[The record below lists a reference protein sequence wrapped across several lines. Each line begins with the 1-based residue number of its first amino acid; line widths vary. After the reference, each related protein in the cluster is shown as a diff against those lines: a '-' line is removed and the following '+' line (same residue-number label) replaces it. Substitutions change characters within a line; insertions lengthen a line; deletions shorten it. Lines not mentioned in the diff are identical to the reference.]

1 MTIDPFLEPLLPTL
15 LSLPEVI
22 DYPAMRAQGEV
33 AAEAL
38 AAQLCEPGPEVKERR
53 AISLPLEHGTIDLF
67 IYFPF
72 SETPHPAHIFLH
84 GGGWTAGSIHQAAID
99 IACRERCIG
108 ANCIVFSV
116 NYRKAPENRFPTGLN
131 DAYAALAWVAE
142 HATELGV
149 RPDRITIG
157 GQSAGANLA
166 AALTLKTR
174 DEGGPRLAFQ
184 LLEVPALDL
193 TLEHVLQDYASGF
206 GLSFN
211 DVKICVRDYLFSP
224 DEARHPYVSPLLAPD
239 LSGLP
244 PAFILTS
251 ECDLLRGDGAAYA
264 ERLKAANVLVQYY
277 EGNGHIH
284 GSSAF
289 TKVMD
294 SARVWRDQVV
304 TALRLVNEQA

>member
-1 MTIDPFLEPLLPTL
+1 MTIDPFLEPVLQNLV
-15 LSLPEVI
+15 SLPEVI
-22 DYPAMRAQGEV
+22 DYPAFRAQGEV
-33 AAEAL
+33 AADAL
-38 AAQLCEPGPEVKERR
+38 TAQFCEPGPEVKERR
-53 AISLPLEHGTIDLF
+53 MISIPVERGTIDLF
-67 IYFPF
+67 VYFPF
-72 SETPHPAHIFLH
+72 SESPHPAHIFLH
-84 GGGWTAGSIHQAAID
+84 GGGWSVGSIHQAAID

-116 NYRKAPENRFPTGLN
+116 NYRKAPEHRFPTGLN
-131 DAYAALAWVAE
+131 DAYAALNWVAE

-193 TLEHVLQDYASGF
+193 TLKHGLQDYASGF
-206 GLSFN
+206 GLSLH
-211 DVKICVRDYLFSP
+211 DCEICVRDYLISP

-251 ECDLLRGDGAAYA
+251 ECDLLRGDGAAFA
-264 ERLKAANVLVQYY
+264 ERLKAANVPVQYY

-284 GSSAF
+284 GSSTF

-304 TALRLVNEQA
+304 TALRLVNEQK